1 MKIFKGKPT
10 KDGRC
15 YYFRK
20 SKNNVQYTSKKYSTR
35 KECED
40 ALSAF
45 ILKNENPI
53 NIRFD
58 LVANEYFENLK
69 RKPSTINSYLKAYRV
84 HLEPY
89 FRKSYINHI
98 SIQDIAKWHEYM
110 LKKSKLSSDGTTEI
124 KNSKLSIAYLNK
136 CYHVLKNIFDYAI
149 KNYSIQYNPVS
160 MYGHFEDESGVIKND
175 NKKVL
180 SFEEFKKFISV
191 IEEPLWNTYFNFL
204 FYADTRKGEAMA
216 LHWSD
221 IDFYNKKITI
231 KATLQ
236 VDIKGQKF
244 ETTTKTNKDRIILM
258 NDQLYNILLNY
269 KEQVMKFND
278 YNENWYVFGNSI
290 PISKTTADRKKHK
303 YFELAGVQEITSHQ
317 FRHSLTTIL
326 IQEYV
331 IQQQRN
337 NVKIDKYAFLSA
349 LANRNGHT
357 VEVMMKHYAHLFP
370 DVEQSQVI
378 DLLNNLEKNKN

>member
-1 MKIFKGKPT
+1 MTIFKGKPT

-20 SKNNVQYTSKKYSTR
+20 SKNNKQYTSKKYYSK

-53 NIRFD
+53 NKRFD
-58 LVANEYFENLK
+58 LVADEYFENLN

-84 HLEPY
+84 HIKPY
-89 FRKSYINHI
+89 FNKSYINHI
-98 SIQDIAKWHEYM
+98 NVQDISKWEKYM
-110 LKKSKLSSDGTTEI
+110 LKKRKLSSDGITELD
-124 KNSKLSIAYLNK
+124 NTKLSVSYLNK
-136 CYHVLKNIFDYAI
+136 CYHILKNIFDYGI
-149 KNYSIQYNPVS
+149 KNYSLQYNPVS
-160 MYGHFEDESGVIKND
+160 MYGHFESDNSKIKND
-175 NKKVL
+175 NKKIIT
-180 SFEEFKKFISV
+180 FDEFKNFISV
-191 IEEPLWNTYFNFL
+191 IDEPLWNTYFNFL

-216 LHWSD
+216 LHWNN
-221 IDFYNKKITI
+221 IDFDNNKILI

-236 VDIKGQKF
+236 VDIKGKIF

-258 NDQLYNILLNY
+258 NEQLKNILYNYKQKQMEYLN
-269 KEQVMKFND
+269 FS
-278 YNENWYVFGNSI
+278 ENWYVFGGPI
-290 PISKTTADRKKHK
+290 PISKTTADRMKHK
-303 YFELAGVQEITSHQ
+303 YFELSGVKEITNHQ

-331 IQQQRN
+331 KQQQQN
-337 NVKIDKYAFLSA
+337 NVKIDKYSFLSA

-357 VEVMMKHYAHLFP
+357 VEVMMKHYAYLFP
-370 DVEQSQVI
+370 DTEQSQVI
-378 DLLNNLEKNKN
+378 ELLNNLEKNKN